1 MRIMH
6 LLKHGV
12 QGNGH
17 VHVAVDLA
25 CSQAGAGHEVSF
37 VSSGGSYDRLLAD
50 HGVRVVTIPESG
62 GLRGTSASGLGLLR
76 AAGALRPEIMH
87 AHMMSSAVLGYG
99 VAKLVGATLVTTMHN
114 SFERHSVLMRLGRV
128 VVAVS
133 EAERRLLLSRGYPDR
148 KVVTVVNGANGSPR
162 EALPG
167 NGIGPL
173 QRPAVMTLCGLHP
186 RKAVGDVI
194 SAFAEVRSDFPE
206 WHLNI
211 VGWGPDRERLE
222 SIVAERG
229 LQPAVHFLGS
239 TTSPGPLL
247 AAAEIFASA
256 SLADPCPLA
265 VAEARAA
272 GCAVV
277 ATAVGGVPEVLD
289 HGRAGQ
295 LVPPHNPGAMAEAFR
310 TLMSDREVLA
320 DWRAR
325 AQQGSEYFTVA
336 RMAGDYERLY
346 ASLLRSDRGSRLV
359 GALAASPSTR

>member
-1 MRIMH
+1 VRILH

-247 AAAEIFASA
+247 A
-256 SLADPCPLA
+256 